1 MFGSV
6 AMGWAN
12 ELERAI
18 EWGERAVR
26 LSPFNRQIY
35 AAHIG
40 LAVGYFAQGNYEKAV
55 NAGRRAVRSNPAFS
69 VPHHV
74 LTASLAAAG
83 RAAEA
88 KVAAAHVLELSPNF
102 VVAKAYGPEGSAGLP
117 AALAKP
123 FTEALYAAGLL

>member
-1 MFGSV
+1 MPRISD
-6 AMGWAN
+6 W
-12 ELERAI
+12 R
-18 EWGERAVR
+18 
-26 LSPFNRQIY
+26 SD
-35 AAHIG
+35 
-40 LAVGYFAQGNYEKAV
+40 YFAQGNYEEAV

-88 KVAAAHVLELSPNF
+88 KVAAAHVLVLSPDF
-102 VVAKAYGPEGSAGLP
+102 VVAKAYGPEGTAGLP

-123 FTEALYAAGLL
+123 FTEALYAAGLP